1 MDLTN
6 IAYLLGFVLLILIVS
21 RFIKDDTF
29 HSRSHTNVQSRKI
42 KRPSNSSSQNVGK
55 SKVDTDFKNII
66 DFLEN
71 EVKLRY
77 SKNKIE
83 KDYQDDLFQAFGV
96 LRERYGYEIK
106 YESKNGRHRVDFSV
120 NGTIGIEL
128 KVHRGGAQVKKELFN
143 QITDYASYYQ
153 KMIGIVVNVN
163 DKDAPSEI
171 RDDIY
176 CKLKQQNVISE
187 SNYYIVILNILSR

>member
-21 RFIKDDTF
+21 LFIKDDSA
-29 HSRSHTNVQSRKI
+29 HSKSHTNLKLRKT
-42 KRPSNSSSQNVGK
+42 KRTYNSFSQNVEK
-55 SKVDTDFKNII
+55 SKMDTNFENII
-66 DFLEN
+66 SFLEN

-77 SKNKIE
+77 GKNKIE

-96 LRERYGYEIK
+96 LRERHGYEIK

-120 NGTIGIEL
+120 NDSIGIEL

-143 QITDYASYYQ
+143 QLTDYANYYP
-153 KMIGIVVNVN
+153 KMIGIVVNVS
-163 DKDAPSEI
+163 DKDAPSKI

-176 CKLKQQNVISE
+176 CKMKQQNVISQ
-187 SNYYIVILNILSR
+187 SNYYIIILNILSR